1 MILAALSILAITF
14 CIGVGM
20 AIRYF
25 PDRRTM
31 PASPDVAKLVAEIR
45 SRKLFGPAGCDD
57 PGIRDLAA
65 TYGFRVVDRDGTI
78 LKLRRDG
85 WAKFKSLSSG
95 GRILGI
101 LLFPL
106 SISFAAGLLA
116 GLGWR
121 RGFDE
126 LVHLDPVV
134 RSVSA

>member
-1 MILAALSILAITF
+1 MVVAVFLILAIML
-14 CIGVGM
+14 GLGLGM
-20 AIRYF
+20 AVRYF

-31 PASPDVAKLVAEIR
+31 PASPDVARLVAEIR
-45 SRKLFGPAGCDD
+45 SRKLFGATGCDD
-57 PGIRDLAA
+57 PGIRALAA

-78 LKLRRDG
+78 LKLRRDA
-85 WAKFKSLSSG
+85 WAKFKSLSTG
-95 GRILGI
+95 GRLLGV

-116 GLGWR
+116 GLAWR